1 MNLYSSLFCFSFCV
15 MNKAQLFFAG
25 TILMTI
31 VMIWHG
37 APLKTC
43 ITPGKIVDLEFC
55 WTPERATTVMNA
67 WAGRIDCP
75 TQNTTDINR
84 IERAKD
90 NIWIDYIFIFF
101 YSGLFYQIYRKL
113 WKLNPISIFKIA
125 YLSAIIMGL
134 CDVLENVNMQ
144 MILYH
149 SVHTYY
155 THMAGIFAAVKFGLL
170 LILFPFSIW
179 SLLKLLS
186 R

>member
-1 MNLYSSLFCFSFCV
+1 ME

-31 VMIWHG
+31 VMLWHG

-43 ITPGKIVDLEFC
+43 VTPGKIVDLEFC
-55 WTPERATTVMNA
+55 WTPERATAVMNA
-67 WAGRIDCP
+67 WTGHSDCP
-75 TQNTTDINR
+75 APEANGINL
-84 IERAKD
+84 IDRAKN

-101 YSGLFYQIYRKL
+101 YSGLFYQIFRAL
-113 WKLNPISIFKIA
+113 WRMHPTWPVRIA
-125 YLSAIIMGL
+125 YLAAIFMGA

-155 THMAGIFAAVKFGLL
+155 THMAGIFASVKFGLL
-170 LILFPFSIW
+170 LILFPFSVW
-179 SLLKLLS
+179 SLLRLLS
-186 R
+186 RK